1 MIDEA
6 KIKSFLGQNG
16 ISPLPKRVKIMRYL
30 IEKHNHPTVDMIY
43 SELLT
48 EIPGL
53 SRTTVYNTLKLFTS
67 KQVAVAIN
75 IEDNEI
81 RYDADT
87 AVHGHFKCRVCD
99 GVFDFS
105 VRHEQ
110 LPDVPM
116 PGFVIDEYHYYLK
129 GICSSCKEKGLDR

>member
-1 MIDEA
+1 MIDET

-16 ISPLPKRVKIMRYL
+16 ISPLPKRVKIMQYL
-30 IEKHNHPTVDMIY
+30 IEKHNHPTADMIY
-43 SELLT
+43 SDLLP

-53 SRTTVYNTLKLFTS
+53 SKTTVYNTLKLFTS
-67 KQVAVAIN
+67 KRVAVALN

-87 AVHGHFKCRVCD
+87 AIHGHFKCRVCD

-105 VRHEQ
+105 LTKEQ
-110 LPDVPM
+110 LPEIPM
-116 PGFVIDEYHYYLK
+116 PGFMIDEYHYYLK
-129 GICSSCKEKGLDR
+129 GICSSCKNKGLV

>member
-6 KIKSFLGQNG
+6 KIKSFLGQKG
-16 ISPLPKRVKIMRYL
+16 ISPLPKRVKIMQYL

-43 SELLT
+43 SDLLH

-53 SRTTVYNTLKLFTS
+53 SKTTVYNTLKLFTG
-67 KQVAVAIN
+67 KRVAVALN

-87 AVHGHFKCRVCD
+87 AIHGHFKCRSCD
-99 GVFDFS
+99 GVFDFTLS
-105 VRHEQ
+105 PEQ
-110 LPDVPM
+110 LPNVPM
-116 PGFVIDEYHYYLK
+116 PGFIVDEYHYYLK
-129 GICSSCKEKGLDR
+129 GICSSCREIGLG